1 MCYYQVWT
9 VRGGSVIRIESIRE
23 QQDALEAVGLGD
35 KAGMSHEG
43 VEQLRWLYGQ
53 WAKGNLW
60 ALRDV
65 ADPDME
71 WEWSEGLASLSG
83 GPRVYRGLEEIGEA
97 TLEWLAAWDSY
108 WMTGEEFIPAGDKV
122 VVRMTVHARA
132 ANTDR
137 VLEQRMAAVW
147 TLRDGRAIRARYYDE
162 PSQAFEA
169 VGLCE

>member
-1 MCYYQVWT
+1 
-9 VRGGSVIRIESIRE
+9 
-23 QQDALEAVGLGD
+23 
-35 KAGMSHEG
+35 MSWSCLCH
-43 VEQLRWLYGQ
+43 VSSLRWLYGE

-65 ADPDME
+65 ADPGME

-108 WMTGEEFIPAGDKV
+108 WMTGEEFLPAGDEV
-122 VVRMTVHARA
+122 VVQMTVHARA
-132 ANTDR
+132 ADTEH

-147 TLRDGRAIRARYYDE
+147 TLREGRAIHARFYDD

-169 VGLCE
+169 VGLRE

>member
-1 MCYYQVWT
+1 
-9 VRGGSVIRIESIRE
+9 
-23 QQDALEAVGLGD
+23 
-35 KAGMSHEG
+35 MSHEG

-97 TLEWLAAWDSY
+97 TRVAGRLGLLLDDRRGVHHGRRQGRRADRARPG
-108 WMTGEEFIPAGDKV
+108 GEHRPRAG
-122 VVRMTVHARA
+122 
-132 ANTDR
+132 
-137 VLEQRMAAVW
+137 W

-169 VGLCE
+169 VGLRE